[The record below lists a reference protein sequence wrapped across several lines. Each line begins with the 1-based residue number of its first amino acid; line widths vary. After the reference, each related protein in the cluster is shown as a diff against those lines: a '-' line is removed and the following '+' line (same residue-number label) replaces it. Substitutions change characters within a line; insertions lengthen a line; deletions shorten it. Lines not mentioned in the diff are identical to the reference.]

1 MLMTDRALSG
11 TIALA
16 LTPGGRGGGGPGR
29 GVGLGLTVAVAVDLA
44 ESGTG
49 PCPGAGDGRRGK
61 AACDD
66 ADEGNDVLGGFKLLL
81 LLLRSFLPLVSC
93 ASGTKGMT
101 ASISA
106 CCLSRS
112 PAILRLPGLL
122 LTLLDPP
129 GAWSC
134 AMKLLR
140 LLGDTGL

>member
-1 MLMTDRALSG
+1 MTDRALSG
-11 TIALA
+11 IIALL
-16 LTPGGRGGGGPGR
+16 LTPCGRGGGGPGR
-29 GVGLGLTVAVAVDLA
+29 GVGLGLVDLA

-49 PCPGAGDGRRGK
+49 PCPCPGPGDGRRGK

-129 GAWSC
+129 PATPSPCSC